1 MIKKY
6 CYIVAF
12 GFLGYLVSLLVHA
25 GIEIPTL
32 ALITGEVGEYGNNWV
47 WQNWE
52 MLHRGVGII
61 ITLLGVGG
69 GLYLGQR
76 FWQILYVEK
85 RYGTP
90 RW

>member
-6 CYIVAF
+6 VYIGAF

-25 GIEIPTL
+25 GIEIP
-32 ALITGEVGEYGNNWV
+32 ALGWIMGEAGEYGNNWV

-52 MLHRGVGII
+52 MLHRGASIA

-90 RW
+90 RF